1 MFTEDNF
8 TTKGL
13 RDLCDRKGIAYTKK
27 STKAELIIKLNEA
40 YDIEAEAD
48 ENGVLGE
55 Y

>member
-8 TTKGL
+8 TVKGL

-27 STKAELIIKLNEA
+27 STKAELISKLNEA
-40 YDIEAEAD
+40 YDIEAEVD
-48 ENGVLGE
+48 EYGRLGE